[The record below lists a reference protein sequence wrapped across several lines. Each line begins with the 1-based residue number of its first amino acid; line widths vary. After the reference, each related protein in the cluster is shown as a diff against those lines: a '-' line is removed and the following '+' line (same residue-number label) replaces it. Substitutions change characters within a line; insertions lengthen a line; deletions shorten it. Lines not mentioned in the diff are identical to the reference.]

1 MSASAPPPARY
12 SSAAILLHWV
22 LAALLLFQLSLGWRM
37 DTLANVPQFIA
48 FQLHKSVGILILLLS
63 LARLGIRLATPRPA
77 PVPASPA
84 LSFLAG
90 ATHALLYVVMIGG
103 PITGWIVVSTATVR
117 VQTLLFNRVPWPHL
131 PLGQAW
137 NKPAETAHMLIAW
150 LFVGLV
156 VLHVAGALRH
166 HMLRDDVV
174 GRMMPRTVTSRRGL
188 TIGAIVALLG
198 GAAALA
204 AAKLWPFPAPPPRV
218 APQMEVT
225 VAMENSAEDA
235 LDNAAA
241 ALPTPANVV
250 NAAEEKPA
258 EAKAEETAP
267 AATPWR
273 VQSGGKLGFR
283 ADYSGTPVE
292 GGFRRWDA
300 NIVFDPEDLPGS
312 SISVTIDLASVDSAD
327 SDRDNM
333 LTSDSFFDVATH
345 PRARFRSNRI
355 THRDGN
361 AYRAA
366 GTLTFHGQ
374 SKPLTLDFTLDIKG
388 DDAKAAGSATLS
400 RTAFGV
406 GSGQWASTDDIKDAV
421 TVTFS
426 FNAKRAAR

>member
-1 MSASAPPPARY
+1 
-12 SSAAILLHWV
+12 
-22 LAALLLFQLSLGWRM
+22 
-37 DTLANVPQFIA
+37 
-48 FQLHKSVGILILLLS
+48 
-63 LARLGIRLATPRPA
+63 
-77 PVPASPA
+77 
-84 LSFLAG
+84 
-90 ATHALLYVVMIGG
+90 
-103 PITGWIVVSTATVR
+103 

-137 NKPAETAHMLIAW
+137 NRPAETAHMLIAW

-174 GRMMPRTVTSRRGL
+174 GRMMPRAVTSRRGL

-198 GAAALA
+198 GVGALA

-218 APQMEVT
+218 APQAELT
-225 VAMENSAEDA
+225 VAMENGAEDA

-241 ALPTPANVV
+241 ALPAPVNMANTAEDTP
-250 NAAEEKPA
+250 
-258 EAKAEETAP
+258 AKAEEAAP

-273 VQSGGKLGFR
+273 VQAGGKLGFR

-292 GGFRRWDA
+292 GSFKRWDA
-300 NIVFDPEDLPGS
+300 DIVFDPEDLPGS

-345 PRARFRSNRI
+345 PRARFRSSRI

-366 GTLTFHGQ
+366 GTLSFHGQ

-388 DDAKAAGSATLS
+388 DDAKAAGSAALS

-421 TVTFS
+421 AVTFS
-426 FNAKRAAR
+426 FTAKRAAR